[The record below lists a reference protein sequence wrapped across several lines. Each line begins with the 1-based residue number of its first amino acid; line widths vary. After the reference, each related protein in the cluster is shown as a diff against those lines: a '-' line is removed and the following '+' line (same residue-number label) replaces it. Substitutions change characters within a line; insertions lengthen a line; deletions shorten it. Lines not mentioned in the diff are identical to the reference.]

1 MKKLQLQSN
10 LSFRLMA
17 WEFRFRDRLRPP
29 AQILR
34 EAGVRDGMTVLDF
47 GCGPGGFTVAAAKLV
62 GKQGRVYAFDIHPLA
77 LKYVQ
82 RAAAK
87 ENIQNVL
94 IIGSDAIS
102 QLPEISVDMV
112 LLYDILHDLAKPVE
126 VLDMIHHI
134 LKPQGVLSVSDH
146 HLDEA
151 SILSKVTAGGLFV
164 LAERSQQLFQFNK
177 ADIQEAEK

>member
-1 MKKLQLQSN
+1 MKKPQFQSN

-17 WEFRFRDRLRPP
+17 WKFRIRDRLRPP
-29 AQILR
+29 SQILR

-47 GCGPGGFTVAAAKLV
+47 GCGPGGFAIAAAKLV

-82 RAAAK
+82 RAIAN
-87 ENIQNVL
+87 ENIQNVMV
-94 IIGSDAIS
+94 IGSDAIS
-102 QLPEISVDMV
+102 QIPEESIDLV
-112 LLYDILHDLAKPVE
+112 LAYDILHDLAEPVKI
-126 VLDMIHHI
+126 LSMMHRM

-146 HLDEA
+146 HLDET
-151 SILSKVTAGGLFV
+151 SILSKVTADGLFV
-164 LAERSQQLFQFNK
+164 LAERNQQLFQFNK